1 MLTMGTKRWIC
12 TCKHKCVSTHVYTCA
27 SETDKKK
34 RVERMQHFRPQKKAS
49 QSSQRHFPKE
59 TVAYYWYLVPFSR
72 YSTWD
77 AKKPPRCIISAVT
90 RYLTAITVYVPRGHK
105 VLPSCLLTCL
115 LITKGH
121 PAGTQCWPLNAKG
134 YSIKTRV
141 RGKEE
146 VIRRAEGMTI
156 ESYRLKKRSPP
167 APTA

>member
-1 MLTMGTKRWIC
+1 MPRGGR
-12 TCKHKCVSTHVYTCA
+12 SR
-27 SETDKKK
+27 KKN
-34 RVERMQHFRPQKKAS
+34 PG
-49 QSSQRHFPKE
+49 
-59 TVAYYWYLVPFSR
+59 
-72 YSTWD
+72 
-77 AKKPPRCIISAVT
+77 CNISAVT
-90 RYLTAITVYVPRGHK
+90 RYLTAIIVYDPRGHK

-156 ESYRLKKRSPP
+156 ESYRLKKKSSSPNLLLHFFHVALKQQP
-167 APTA
+167 KAANDSNLKVSQSFLLLPQIRCLGVDMGQGECL